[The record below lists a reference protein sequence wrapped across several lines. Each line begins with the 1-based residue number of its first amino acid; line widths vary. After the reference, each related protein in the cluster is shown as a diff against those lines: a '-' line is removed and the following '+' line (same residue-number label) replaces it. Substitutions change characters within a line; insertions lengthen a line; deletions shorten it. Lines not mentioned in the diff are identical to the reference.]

1 MSGPVIAQRSP
12 YGMELEAGDYWW
24 CRCGRSQQQPFCD
37 GSHRD
42 TGFTPLKITLA
53 EAGKVWLCGCK
64 HSGNAPHCDGTHKSL
79 GVS

>member
-1 MSGPVIAQRSP
+1 MSEPVIAQRSP
-12 YGMELEAGDYWW
+12 CGVELEAGEYWW
-24 CRCGRSQQQPFCD
+24 CRCGRSQRQPFCD

-42 TGFTPLKITLA
+42 TGFTPLKVTLA

-64 HSGNAPHCDGTHKSL
+64 HSGNAPYCDGTHKRL